1 MSATATDSTAAEA
14 ATQAESQLRE
24 HRRRIDA
31 IDEELLALLN
41 QRIEIARDI
50 GAIKQSLHE
59 SAKRESAQRESA
71 IYRPEREA
79 RVLRRLRELNRGQLD
94 EAGLEALF
102 REIISITR
110 AAEGGLKVAILGP
123 LGTYTEAAARRHFGS
138 AIQLTP
144 QSTIDDIFRA
154 CENGQTDFAVAPVE
168 NSTEGG
174 VRATLDRLITTPL
187 RICGEVHLRVQHQLL
202 GANEKLS
209 DIKRVIAH
217 AQSLA
222 QCRNWLR
229 DNLPAAELIACH
241 SNAEAAAQVQ
251 NEPTTAAIA
260 GARAA
265 ARYGL
270 VALATG
276 IEDEPNNTTRFVV
289 LSKRPAPSSG
299 DDKTSLLLSCRNRPG
314 ALFHLLRPLL
324 NHGVDMTRIES
335 RPSKTGLWEYLFFV
349 DITGHSEQ
357 PAVAAAL
364 AELKAE
370 AGLYKNLGSYPVSRP
385 VSRPI
390 SR

>member
-1 MSATATDSTAAEA
+1 MPADSTNAEDD
-14 ATQAESQLRE
+14 LRE
-24 HRRRIDA
+24 HRRRIDE
-31 IDEELLALLN
+31 IDERILELLN
-41 QRIEIARDI
+41 QRIETARRI
-50 GAIKQSLHE
+50 GGIKHSR
-59 SAKRESAQRESA
+59 RESD

-364 AELKAE
+364 AELKVE
-370 AGLYKNLGSYPVSRP
+370 AGLYKNLGSYPVSGP
-385 VSRPI
+385 VSR
-390 SR
+390 